1 MNYYTADTHFCHA
14 RAISYDGRPWDD
26 VDAMEADMIERWN
39 RKVGAKDDVYII
51 GDFCFGHAEN
61 WRRILPQLS
70 GRKHLVK
77 GNHDLRK
84 YPDDILAMLAEPP
97 APMMFVRDN
106 GHKIVM
112 SHNPMISYNNDSD
125 PQTLMF
131 YGHVH
136 TTIEF
141 GAVKEAV
148 KAMKERCR
156 AEGFDY
162 QGNLYN
168 CWCGFFD
175 WAPATLGE
183 VLANEGAR
191 SLAE

>member
-61 WRRILPQLS
+61 WRRILPQLR

-84 YPDDILAMLAEPP
+84 YPDDILSMLAEPP
-97 APMMFVRDN
+97 APLMFVRDN
-106 GHKIVM
+106 GYKIVM
-112 SHNPMISYNNDSD
+112 SHYPMISYNNDSD

-148 KAMKERCR
+148 KAMKERCC

-175 WAPATLGE
+175 WAPATLEE

>member
-1 MNYYTADTHFCHA
+1 MNYYIADTHFCHA
-14 RAISYDGRPWDD
+14 KALSYDGRPWDD
-26 VDAMEADMIERWN
+26 IDAMESDMIGRWN

-61 WRRILPQLS
+61 WRRILPQLN
-70 GRKHLVK
+70 GRKHLIK
-77 GNHDLRK
+77 GNHDLRR
-84 YPDDILAMLAEPP
+84 YPDDILEMLA
-97 APMMFVRDN
+97 D
-106 GHKIVM
+106 
-112 SHNPMISYNNDSD
+112 PMISYHNDSD

-141 GAVKEAV
+141 GAVKDAV
-148 KAMKERCR
+148 TAMKERCR

-162 QGNLYN
+162 QGKLYN

-175 WAPATLGE
+175 WAPATLEE
-183 VLANEGAR
+183 VLK
-191 SLAE
+191 SSQ

>member
-14 RAISYDGRPWDD
+14 NVMRYDNRPWDD
-26 VDAMEADMIERWN
+26 VDTMEADMIERWN
-39 RKVGAKDDVYII
+39 RKVGAGDDVYIL
-51 GDFCFGHAEN
+51 GDFCFGNSED
-61 WRRILPQLS
+61 WRRILPQLN
-70 GRKHLVK
+70 GRKHLIK

-84 YPDDILAMLAEPP
+84 FPDDILAMLAEPP
-97 APMMFVRDN
+97 RPYTLVEDGGYR
-106 GHKIVM
+106 IVM
-112 SHNPMISYNNDSD
+112 SHYPMISYYNDHN

-136 TTIEF
+136 KTIEA
-141 GAVKEAV
+141 GAVTDAV
-148 KAMKERCR
+148 KVMKERCR

-183 VLANEGAR
+183 VLASEGAR
-191 SLAE
+191 ALAE